1 MPDDI
6 VGWRGKHRPAVAL
19 SIVASVSWGTGT
31 IKVLRRQV
39 CSTRL
44 LTVSL
49 LDSGVESPRS
59 VSAVSSDLSI
69 YLQKPASKLGLSA
82 MLRGMFPRK
91 ELGSSV
97 LARSSP
103 LFASPP
109 PACNT
114 RSARH

>member
-31 IKVLRRQV
+31 VRVLRRQV

-49 LDSGVESPRS
+49 SDSDVECPCS
-59 VSAVSSDLSI
+59 VNADSSDLSI
-69 YLQKPASKLGLSA
+69 YLQKSASKLGLSA

-91 ELGSSV
+91 ELDSSV
-97 LARSSP
+97 LARNLL